1 MSKDSRF
8 RGPLDKQHGK
18 RAQALLK
25 PASQHLYHTHWSL
38 ATKLSSK
45 KSLLLICQILGP
57 LVNILAA
64 DERYPVLNRDNLTIT
79 IQMILSEKIFS
90 QFFAAFPKSTLSFE
104 HFQKKMTLIPFVIPK
119 LRTLKTWIGKCLKS
133 PSSENPSTSNM
144 VNVPKHCW
152 NLHHSTLIIFIGH
165 WQWNCVWNSISY
177 WHAKSYDCL
186 LKHCLPMK
194 SNVFFTGTI

>member
-1 MSKDSRF
+1 MSKESRF
-8 RGPLDKQHGK
+8 RGPFGKQHGK

-25 PASQHLYHTHWSL
+25 PPSQHLYHTHWSL

-64 DERYPVLNRDNLTIT
+64 HERYPILNRDNLTIT
-79 IQMILSEKIFS
+79 IQMILSEKKNFFSIFCCIS
-90 QFFAAFPKSTLSFE
+90 KIYIKFWKYWK
-104 HFQKKMTLIPFVIPK
+104 KKMTLIPFVIPK
-119 LRTLKTWIGKCLKS
+119 LRTLKTWIDKCLKS
-133 PSSENPSTSNM
+133 PPSEDPSTSNM

-177 WHAKSYDCL
+177 WHAKS
-186 LKHCLPMK
+186 
-194 SNVFFTGTI
+194 